1 MDYQGK
7 IFRENLQTGNFSSRL
22 RLVSSAEGGGCIE
35 YRKERGKVKTF
46 GKIGDRETEEKSV
59 VIKGRSFTIL
69 MPKFIEE
76 YIDSQDPLQN
86 FPLWAK
92 VWEAS
97 WVLADFL
104 AGIPADPEKRLI
116 EIGCGLGLV
125 GVVAASFGHKVVMTE
140 HNPGAIE
147 FARAN
152 ADLNHCTGMEIID
165 LDWNSPSLYSRFD
178 YIIGSEVVYN
188 EKDFEPLRHLF
199 ERLLKPE
206 GEVILCEGIRRTSLD
221 FFKEMQRHFDLK
233 AQQKSIRSPEKTVLA
248 ILCRMKR
255 KK

>member
-1 MDYQGK
+1 MK
-7 IFRENLQTGNFSSRL
+7 AFEKTGL
-22 RLVSSAEGGGCIE
+22 G
-35 YRKERGKVKTF
+35 
-46 GKIGDRETEEKSV
+46 ETEEKAV
-59 VIKGRSFTIL
+59 GIKGRKFTL
-69 MPKFIEE
+69 LTPKFIEE
-76 YIDSQDPLQN
+76 YIDSETPLHD

-97 WVLADFL
+97 WVLADFI
-104 AGIPADPEKRLI
+104 AGLPADPGKRFI

-125 GVVAASFGHKVVMTE
+125 GVVAASFGHNVVMTE
-140 HNPGAIE
+140 HNAEALG

-152 ADLNHCTGMEIID
+152 AELNHCPDVEIID
-165 LDWNSPSLYSRFD
+165 LEWNSPSLYGRFD
-178 YIIGSEVVYN
+178 YIVGSEVVYH
-188 EKDFEPLRHLF
+188 EKDFEPLKNLF

-206 GEVILCEGIRRTSLD
+206 GEVILCEGVRRTSLD

-233 AQQKSIRSPEKTVLA
+233 AQQKSIRSPEKRVLV

>member
-1 MDYQGK
+1 MK
-7 IFRENLQTGNFSSRL
+7 AFEKTGL
-22 RLVSSAEGGGCIE
+22 G
-35 YRKERGKVKTF
+35 
-46 GKIGDRETEEKSV
+46 ETEEKAV
-59 VIKGRSFTIL
+59 GIKGRKFTL
-69 MPKFIEE
+69 LTPKFIEE
-76 YIDSQDPLQN
+76 HIDSETPLHD

-97 WVLADFL
+97 WVLADFI
-104 AGIPADPEKRLI
+104 AGLPADPGKRFI

-125 GVVAASFGHKVVMTE
+125 GVVAASFGHNVVMTE
-140 HNPGAIE
+140 HNAEALG

-152 ADLNHCTGMEIID
+152 AELNHCPDVEIID
-165 LDWNSPSLYSRFD
+165 LDWNSPSLYGRFD
-178 YIIGSEVVYN
+178 YIVGSEVVYH
-188 EKDFEPLRHLF
+188 EKDFEPLKNLF

-206 GEVILCEGIRRTSLD
+206 GEVILCEGVRRTSLD

-233 AQQKSIRSPEKTVLA
+233 AQQKSIRSPEKTVLV